1 MYGGAPPPGRS
12 TATGSS
18 GKKKLLVI
26 GIIAVA
32 ALLLLGTAGFVAF
45 KVLGSSNNFA
55 VGSCVKQEGSRAKQ
69 VDCDDDGAF
78 TVVSK
83 ETKREDC
90 ADQAQPF
97 VLIER
102 DGKNEVLCLSPK
114 Q

>member
-1 MYGGAPPPGRS
+1 
-12 TATGSS
+12 
-18 GKKKLLVI
+18 VI
-26 GIIAVA
+26 IALIAVA
-32 ALLLLGTAGFVAF
+32 ALLLLGAGGFVAF

-55 VGSCVKQEGSRAKQ
+55 VGSCVKQDGNNAKQ
-69 VDCDDDGAF
+69 VDCDESGAF
-78 TVVSK
+78 SVVSK

-102 DGKNEVLCLSPK
+102 DGKTEVLCLSPK